1 MGRYLCQLCYT
12 IVNYGEKH
20 PCFAYRNDDDVYSL
34 PEQGELN
41 KMDTKNSELTAN
53 SNDNSVVIFPEEQQ
67 NDAEISEQRSTWLTK
82 SHRQFSLRDASKTRR
97 RSNSFSCSV
106 SNTEQENPSNTL
118 LSGPLFNVN
127 SRIVHST
134 ENQTACLL
142 NSSENFE
149 SAYRCQVD
157 IRGASKRK
165 SRRPVRVERNEG
177 KKTDYISF
185 QAAVNEKCETSH
197 DEGGWYSSTED
208 ETSFS
213 KSFESFSQKS
223 EFHSENVSAAPN
235 FPTHFSLA
243 PRFIETGQ
251 DVIKASGDDSNRD
264 AHFNSNTSI
273 QKSNTCIYKGRLSS
287 ENIPVSTGFSE
298 KIGFVR
304 DQMLEN
310 DNEEAQ
316 HQRTSEVASK
326 GFNNR
331 SNVFAENAVSLASM
345 RHGYPIEGPS
355 HMNAESQL
363 RPEYGNFI
371 CPECGKYFDRK
382 GPLVVHYRT
391 HTGEKPFP
399 CVRCHK
405 CFSTKN
411 KLTIHL
417 RTHTGEKPYSCDQCD
432 KSFSTTS
439 NLNDHRRTH
448 TGERPYKC
456 TLCETA
462 FSKSSNLNA
471 HYKNVHNKK

>member
-1 MGRYLCQLCYT
+1 
-12 IVNYGEKH
+12 
-20 PCFAYRNDDDVYSL
+20 
-34 PEQGELN
+34 
-41 KMDTKNSELTAN
+41 MDTKNSELTAN

-67 NDAEISEQRSTWLTK
+67 NDAEISELRSTWLTK

-97 RSNSFSCSV
+97 RSNCFSCRV
-106 SNTEQENPSNTL
+106 SNKEQVNPYNPL
-118 LSGPLFNVN
+118 LSGPLFNVH
-127 SRIVHST
+127 SRVVHST

-157 IRGASKRK
+157 IRDASERK
-165 SRRPVRVERNEG
+165 SRRPVRWERNEG

-213 KSFESFSQKS
+213 KSLENIPQKS

-235 FPTHFSLA
+235 FPTHFA
-243 PRFIETGQ
+243 FPPRFIETGQ
-251 DVIKASGDDSNRD
+251 DVIKASGDFSNRD
-264 AHFNSNTSI
+264 THFNSNTSLP
-273 QKSNTCIYKGRLSS
+273 KSCTCIYKGSLSS
-287 ENIPVSTGFSE
+287 KNIPISTGFSE

-304 DQMLEN
+304 EQMSEN
-310 DNEEAQ
+310 NHEEAQ

-331 SNVFAENAVSLASM
+331 SNVFVENAVSLASM
-345 RHGYPIEGPS
+345 SDADLITGPS

-371 CPECGKYFDRK
+371 CPECGKSFIRK
-382 GPLVVHYRT
+382 DYLVLHYRT

-399 CVRCHK
+399 CDKCDRRFSQKCSMVR
-405 CFSTKN
+405 
-411 KLTIHL
+411 HL
-417 RTHTGEKPYSCDQCD
+417 RTHTGEKPYSCDLCN
-432 KSFSTTS
+432 KSFSTKG

-448 TGERPYKC
+448 TGDRPYKC
-456 TLCETA
+456 TLCEKA
-462 FSKSSNLNA
+462 FSKSNNLNA
-471 HYKNVHNKK
+471 HYKNVHNRKLDSSTF